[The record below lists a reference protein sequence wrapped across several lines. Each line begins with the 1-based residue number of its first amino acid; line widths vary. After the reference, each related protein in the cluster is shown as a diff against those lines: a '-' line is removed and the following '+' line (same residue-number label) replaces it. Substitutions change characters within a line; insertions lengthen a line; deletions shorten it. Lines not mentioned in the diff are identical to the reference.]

1 MNLEPFSLILQKAS
15 GLTLRNAAG
24 VAATNF
30 IEERQRSL
38 GLNTPED
45 YQQRLEQDVEEKQR
59 FIEAVAV
66 LETWFHRDVVAFE
79 TLAKLA
85 KDRLKKN
92 PAPLRILCLPCST
105 GEEAYNI
112 AAALIE
118 AGLTPEQFTVDA
130 VDINGSALKL
140 AEAGEYKTAAFRKC
154 PEEFRQKH
162 FASVS
167 EDTLRLTAEWKSLVK
182 FRQGNLLQLETVAS
196 GEPYDFVF
204 NRNLLI
210 YFARPDQAKALA
222 HLRQLLKPEGVI
234 FVAAGEGGIFL
245 ANGFRTLRIPH
256 AFAFRQAPPR
266 QERPKVQPA
275 AEGAE
280 GKADEAAKAE
290 GVDASAP
297 ASEAS
302 GDGSADPAGSENPE
316 GAPATTAE
324 GEQPA
329 AAQQQPKPQRPERQ
343 PRQRQERPERQ
354 ERGERPER
362 PERQGQERPER
373 AERPERGERTDKGER
388 PERQEKSDKPEKQE
402 KSERQPKQQQQP
414 KETRRAASPEDT
426 VDIIED
432 VKELAE
438 AGNLVEAEAKLR
450 GLLAGGSSDADA
462 HFLMGLLQDAQ
473 GDAVKAIATYR
484 RVVQLDGNHQEAV
497 KMLIELA
504 EMQGDTAELEKLH
517 AKMNRI
523 LQRNQP
529 RRLANKPETNPS

>member
-15 GLTLRNAAG
+15 GLTLRNAAAA
-24 VAATNF
+24 AATNF

-45 YQQRLEQDVEEKQR
+45 YQQRLEQDAEEKQR

-85 KDRLKKN
+85 KERLKKD

-130 VDINGSALKL
+130 VDINASALKL
-140 AEAGEYKTAAFRKC
+140 GEVGEYKAAAFRKC

-162 FASVS
+162 FAAVS
-167 EDTLRLTAEWKSLVK
+167 DDTWRLTADWKALVK

-196 GEPYDFVF
+196 GGPYDFVF

-210 YFARPDQAKALA
+210 YFARPDQAKALT

-266 QERPKVQPA
+266 QERPKAQPA
-275 AEGAE
+275 EGGETQDREGRPEEASKAEGAE
-280 GKADEAAKAE
+280 
-290 GVDASAP
+290 ASAP
-297 ASEAS
+297 VSEGSSEAPA
-302 GDGSADPAGSENPE
+302 SAENPE
-316 GAPATTAE
+316 APAPANTE
-324 GEQPA
+324 GEPQPPA
-329 AAQQQPKPQRPERQ
+329 PKPQRPERPQ
-343 PRQRQERPERQ
+343 RQRQERPER
-354 ERGERPER
+354 G
-362 PERQGQERPER
+362 ER
-373 AERPERGERTDKGER
+373 AEKQER
-388 PERQEKSDKPEKQE
+388 PERQEKPERQERQDRSEKQDRPE
-402 KSERQPKQQQQP
+402 KSEKQPKQQQQQQP

-426 VDIIED
+426 VEVMED

-438 AGNLVEAEAKLR
+438 AGNLADAEAKLR

-473 GDAVKAIATYR
+473 GDAPKAMATYR
-484 RVVQLDGNHQEAV
+484 RVIQLDGNHLEAL
-497 KMLIELA
+497 KMLIELTEA
-504 EMQGDTAELEKLH
+504 QGDTAELEKLN
-517 AKMNRI
+517 AKLNRI
-523 LQRNQP
+523 QQRNQP
-529 RRLANKPETNPS
+529 RRPAKPETNPS